1 MLKEHTFHASGFGLI
16 FNKLLKTFH
25 QLLSQGPY
33 MGISIFFSEE
43 DNMP

>member
-1 MLKEHTFHASGFGLI
+1 MQVVLVFI

-33 MGISIFFSEE
+33 MGTFYFFSEE